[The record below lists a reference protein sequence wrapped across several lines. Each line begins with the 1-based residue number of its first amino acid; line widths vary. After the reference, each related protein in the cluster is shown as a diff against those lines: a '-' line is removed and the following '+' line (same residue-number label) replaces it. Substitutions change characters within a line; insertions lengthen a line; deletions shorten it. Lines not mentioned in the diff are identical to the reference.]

1 MEHKRR
7 AGLDSKDAAN
17 QAKCYGAAVRLL
29 GTREYSVV
37 ELSGKLQRRFLPDV
51 VDGVATE
58 LQALGLLCD
67 TRYGEAFCR
76 SRVER
81 GYGPV
86 FIQRELDQN
95 GLDKELIETLLE
107 PYDEQWLAKAIVQVE
122 KKARMHK
129 SSNML
134 SSEPCAVASD
144 NSENIHAAEQCDLVQ
159 SMAGAVIGDA
169 VTDKMLSRDQQRE
182 AWQQGQK
189 ERARIARFLARR
201 GFPAGVASRAINQVL
216 QATDH

>member
-1 MEHKRR
+1 MRLKGR
-7 AGLDSKDAAN
+7 AGLDSKDAGN

-51 VDGVATE
+51 VDQVATE

-67 TRYGEAFCR
+67 MRYGEAFCR

-107 PYDEQWLAKAIVQVE
+107 PYEEQWLARAIVQVE
-122 KKARMHK
+122 KKARKHK
-129 SSNML
+129 PSTCFYRSPVRLHRSTAKTSMRW
-134 SSEPCAVASD
+134 SRATWCRAW
-144 NSENIHAAEQCDLVQ
+144 LVQ
-159 SMAGAVIGDA
+159 
-169 VTDKMLSRDQQRE
+169 
-182 AWQQGQK
+182 
-189 ERARIARFLARR
+189 
-201 GFPAGVASRAINQVL
+201 
-216 QATDH
+216 

>member
-1 MEHKRR
+1 MGLKHS

-37 ELSGKLQRRFLPDV
+37 ELTTKLQRRFLSEV
-51 VDGVATE
+51 VNEVTTE
-58 LQALGLLCD
+58 LQALGLLCN

-86 FIQRELDQN
+86 FMQRELEQN
-95 GLDKELIETLLE
+95 GLNKELIETLLE
-107 PYDEQWLAKAIVQVE
+107 PYDEQWLAKAILQVE
-122 KKARMHK
+122 KKARTHRPA
-129 SSNML
+129 NML
-134 SSEPCAVASD
+134 SSQPHANSSDISENTYAALDCGTLTIAGEAASD
-144 NSENIHAAEQCDLVQ
+144 K
-159 SMAGAVIGDA
+159 
-169 VTDKMLSRDQQRE
+169 TLSRDQQRQ
-182 AWQQGQK
+182 AWHEGQK

-201 GFPAGVASRAINQVL
+201 GFPAGVASRAINQVM
-216 QATDH
+216 QAIDR

>member
-7 AGLDSKDAAN
+7 AGLDSKDAAS

-29 GTREYSVV
+29 GTREYSVL

-51 VDGVATE
+51 VDEVATE

-107 PYDEQWLAKAIVQVE
+107 PYDEQWLARAIVQVE

-129 SSNML
+129 QSNTL
-134 SSEPCAVASD
+134 SSDPCAIASD
-144 NSENIHAAEQCDLVQ
+144 NSENIHAAEQCDLVPNT
-159 SMAGAVIGDA
+159 AGAVIGDVA
-169 VTDKMLSRDQQRE
+169 TEKMLFQDQHRE

-189 ERARIARFLARR
+189 ERARIARFIARR
-201 GFPAGVASRAINQVL
+201 GFPAGVASRAINQVMR
-216 QATDH
+216 AIDG

>member
-1 MEHKRR
+1 MEHKRK

-37 ELSGKLQRRFLPDV
+37 ELTTKLQRRFLSEV
-51 VDGVATE
+51 VNEVITE
-58 LQALGLLCD
+58 LQALGLLCN

-86 FIQRELDQN
+86 FMQRELEQN
-95 GLDKELIETLLE
+95 GLNKELIETLLE
-107 PYDEQWLAKAIVQVE
+107 PYDEQWLAKAILQVE
-122 KKARMHK
+122 KKARTHRPA
-129 SSNML
+129 NML
-134 SSEPCAVASD
+134 TSQPHANSSD
-144 NSENIHAAEQCDLVQ
+144 NSEDTYAALVC
-159 SMAGAVIGDA
+159 GALTNTA
-169 VTDKMLSRDQQRE
+169 EAASYKALSRDQQRQ
-182 AWQQGQK
+182 AWHEGQK

-201 GFPAGVASRAINQVL
+201 GFPAGVAFRAINQVM
-216 QATDH
+216 QAIDR

>member
-1 MEHKRR
+1 VGLNHS

-37 ELSGKLQRRFLPDV
+37 ELTTKLRRLFLSEV
-51 VDGVATE
+51 VNGVTTE
-58 LQALGLLCD
+58 LQALGLLCN

-86 FIQRELDQN
+86 FIQRELEQN
-95 GLDKELIETLLE
+95 GLNKELIETLLE
-107 PYDEQWLAKAIVQVE
+107 PYNEQWLDKAILQVK
-122 KKARMHK
+122 KKARTHRPANRLSPQPY
-129 SSNML
+129 SSTSDNNENTYTAL
-134 SSEPCAVASD
+134 DCGTQTITGEAASD
-144 NSENIHAAEQCDLVQ
+144 K
-159 SMAGAVIGDA
+159 
-169 VTDKMLSRDQQRE
+169 TLSRDQQRQ
-182 AWQQGQK
+182 AWHEGQK

-201 GFPAGVASRAINQVL
+201 GFPAGVASRAINQVM
-216 QATDH
+216 QAIDG

>member
-1 MEHKRR
+1 MEHKRK

-29 GTREYSVV
+29 GTREYSVL
-37 ELSGKLQRRFLPDV
+37 ELSGKLRRRFLPDV
-51 VDGVATE
+51 VDEVAKE
-58 LQALGLLCD
+58 LQALGLLCN

-76 SRVER
+76 SRAER

-107 PYDEQWLAKAIVQVE
+107 PYDEHWLAKAIVQVE
-122 KKARMHK
+122 KSARMHK
-129 SSNML
+129 PANLL
-134 SSEPCAVASD
+134 SSESCAISSRSSD
-144 NSENIHAAEQCDLVQ
+144 NIHGAEDCDILPTT
-159 SMAGAVIGDA
+159 GDA
-169 VTDKMLSRDQQRE
+169 ITDKMLSRDQQRE

-201 GFPAGVASRAINQVL
+201 GFPAGVASRAINQVM
-216 QATDH
+216 QATDTNL

>member
-1 MEHKRR
+1 VGLKHS

-37 ELSGKLQRRFLPDV
+37 ELTTKLQRRFLSEV
-51 VDGVATE
+51 VNEVTTE
-58 LQALGLLCD
+58 LQALGLLCN

-86 FIQRELDQN
+86 FMQRELEQN
-95 GLDKELIETLLE
+95 GLNKELIETLLE
-107 PYDEQWLAKAIVQVE
+107 PYDEQWLANAILQVE
-122 KKARMHK
+122 KKARTHRPAD
-129 SSNML
+129 ML
-134 SSEPCAVASD
+134 ASQPHLNSSD
-144 NSENIHAAEQCDLVQ
+144 NSENTYAALDCGTLTITGEAA
-159 SMAGAVIGDA
+159 S
-169 VTDKMLSRDQQRE
+169 DKTLSRDQQRQ
-182 AWQQGQK
+182 AWHEGQK

-201 GFPAGVASRAINQVL
+201 GFPAGVASRAINQVM
-216 QATDH
+216 QAIDR

>member
-1 MEHKRR
+1 MGLKHS

-37 ELSGKLQRRFLPDV
+37 ELTTKLQRRFLSEV
-51 VDGVATE
+51 VNEVTTE
-58 LQALGLLCD
+58 LQALGLLCN

-86 FIQRELDQN
+86 FMQRELEQN
-95 GLDKELIETLLE
+95 GLNKELIETLLE
-107 PYDEQWLAKAIVQVE
+107 PYDEQWLTKAILQVE
-122 KKARMHK
+122 KKARTLRPA
-129 SSNML
+129 NML
-134 SSEPCAVASD
+134 SPQPHANSSD
-144 NSENIHAAEQCDLVQ
+144 NSENIDAALDCGMLTITGEAA
-159 SMAGAVIGDA
+159 S
-169 VTDKMLSRDQQRE
+169 DKTLSRDQQRQ
-182 AWQQGQK
+182 AWHEGQK

-201 GFPAGVASRAINQVL
+201 GFPAGVASRAINQVM
-216 QATDH
+216 QAIDR

>member
-1 MEHKRR
+1 MGLKHS

-37 ELSGKLQRRFLPDV
+37 ELTTKLQRRFLSEV
-51 VDGVATE
+51 VNEVITE
-58 LQALGLLCD
+58 LQALGLLCN

-86 FIQRELDQN
+86 FMQRELEQN
-95 GLDKELIETLLE
+95 GLNKELIETLLE
-107 PYDEQWLAKAIVQVE
+107 PYDEQWLAKAILQVE
-122 KKARMHK
+122 KKARTHRPA
-129 SSNML
+129 NML
-134 SSEPCAVASD
+134 SSQPHANSSDTSENTYAALDCGTLTITGEAASD
-144 NSENIHAAEQCDLVQ
+144 K
-159 SMAGAVIGDA
+159 
-169 VTDKMLSRDQQRE
+169 TLSRDQQRQ
-182 AWQQGQK
+182 AWHEGQK

-201 GFPAGVASRAINQVL
+201 GFPAGVASRAINQVM
-216 QATDH
+216 QAIDR

>member
-1 MEHKRR
+1 MGLKHS

-37 ELSGKLQRRFLPDV
+37 ELTTKLQRRFLSEVVNDV
-51 VDGVATE
+51 TTE
-58 LQALGLLCD
+58 LQAIGLLCN

-86 FIQRELDQN
+86 FMQRELEQN
-95 GLDKELIETLLE
+95 GLNKELIETLLE
-107 PYDEQWLAKAIVQVE
+107 PYDEQWLAKAILQVE
-122 KKARMHK
+122 KKARTHRPA
-129 SSNML
+129 NML
-134 SSEPCAVASD
+134 TSQPHANSSD
-144 NSENIHAAEQCDLVQ
+144 NSEDTYAALVC
-159 SMAGAVIGDA
+159 GALTNTVEA
-169 VTDKMLSRDQQRE
+169 ASYKALSRDQQRQ
-182 AWQQGQK
+182 AWHEGQK

-201 GFPAGVASRAINQVL
+201 GFPAGVASRAINQVM
-216 QATDH
+216 QAIDR